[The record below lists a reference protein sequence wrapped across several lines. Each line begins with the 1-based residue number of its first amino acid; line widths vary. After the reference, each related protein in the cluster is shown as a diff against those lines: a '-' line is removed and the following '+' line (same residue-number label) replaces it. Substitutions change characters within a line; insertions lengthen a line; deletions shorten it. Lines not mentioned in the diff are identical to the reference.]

1 MATDPDAPPRYGLVG
16 HPVDHSRSPTI
27 HRLFARQTGLEITY
41 ELIDAAPEQLETAVL
56 GFKAAGGLG
65 LNVTVPHKEAAFELS
80 KVRGEEAKAAG
91 AVNTLSLSSDQI
103 RGDNTDGIG
112 LVRDLCENQDA
123 DPAGL
128 RILVLGA
135 GGAARGIID
144 PILGRA
150 PASLTVAN
158 RTLEKAEVL
167 AERDNVFACTFEDLE
182 NQPAFDL
189 VINATSAGL
198 RGEDPPFPTSC
209 IGSDTVA
216 YDLVYSLK
224 PTPFEQWSQA
234 AGAARAIQGWGM
246 LIEQAAESFKIWHGV
261 RPNSAAIL
269 KTLLG
274 ARGVSRESS

>member
-1 MATDPDAPPRYGLVG
+1 MATDPDALPRYGLVG

-27 HRLFARQTGLEITY
+27 HRLFARQTGLEISY
-41 ELIDAAPEQLETAVL
+41 ELIDAEPDQLETAVL

-80 KVRGEEAKAAG
+80 KIRGDEATAAG
-91 AVNTLSLSSDQI
+91 AVNTLSFSSDQV

-112 LVRDLCENQDA
+112 LVRDLRENQDA
-123 DPAGL
+123 DPSGQ
-128 RILVLGA
+128 RILLLGA

-144 PILGRA
+144 PLLGLG

-158 RTLEKAEVL
+158 RTLERAESL
-167 AERDNVFACTFEDLE
+167 AERDGVYACTFEDLE
-182 NQPAFDL
+182 NQPSFDL

-198 RGEDPPFPTSC
+198 KGEEPPFPTNC
-209 IGSDTVA
+209 IGGDTIA

-224 PTPFEQWSQA
+224 PTPFELWAQA

-269 KTLLG
+269 RTLLG
-274 ARGVSRESS
+274 AKGISRSED